1 MRRTHTHGAG
11 RITAAVLGAPVA
23 AILATVAAAAGL
35 PFDSDVR
42 LLVAE
47 LATVPLMV
55 AGACAALLSQS
66 GRRAWAGCA
75 CVSMLAAA
83 LLVLVR

>member
-1 MRRTHTHGAG
+1 MRGTHTHGAG

-47 LATVPLMV
+47 LATIPLMV
-55 AGACAALLSQS
+55 VGACAALLSQS
-66 GRRAWAGCA
+66 GLRAWAGCA
-75 CVSMLAAA
+75 CVSALAAVV
-83 LLVLVR
+83 LVLVR